1 MRGCVRE
8 PVLQTVTER
17 VEEAFGFA
25 EMPVLSFA
33 DLYTIVPKNSI
44 NAFINTSLG
53 DWLDAH
59 RNLSA
64 VAVVGNCTD
73 LCVHQVAMYLKLYA
87 NAHNLKMRVI
97 VPENAVQTYDMPV
110 ETANATGALP
120 HDGNSMHLGFVFA
133 HAFPSM
139 LRIAT
144 SPEIGSSPWA
154 ADIHSPPTSPPVVLS
169 VLRI

>member
-1 MRGCVRE
+1 
-8 PVLQTVTER
+8 L
-17 VEEAFGFA
+17 AS
-25 EMPVLSFA
+25 LSFA

-64 VAVVGNCTD
+64 VVVVGNCTD

-120 HDGNSMHLGFVFA
+120 HDGNSMHLLFLYHMVLNGVEVI
-133 HAFPSM
+133 
-139 LRIAT
+139 R
-144 SPEIGSSPWA
+144 EI
-154 ADIHSPPTSPPVVLS
+154 V
-169 VLRI
+169 